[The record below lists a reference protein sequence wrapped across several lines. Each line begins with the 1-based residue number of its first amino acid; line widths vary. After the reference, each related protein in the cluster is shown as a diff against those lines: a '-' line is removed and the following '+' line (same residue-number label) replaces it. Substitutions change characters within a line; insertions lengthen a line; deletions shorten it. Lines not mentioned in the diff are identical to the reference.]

1 MKTIFFYLIAL
12 MVLVSCQSEKVKNE
26 AYAID
31 PYNKE
36 IIADEIIQGSSYTYI
51 LAGEEDLQYWV
62 AVSKADVK
70 KGNTYYYSEVM
81 EMNDFHSKELNRT
94 FESIFFVGNLSEKPI
109 PAGGQS
115 MQMPKHEGHS
125 HTESPKVTQGEVI
138 QPVDGS
144 ISLAE
149 LYQKRKELDGKSVK
163 IAGEVVKYNPG
174 IMGKNWVHIQD
185 GTGVD
190 EFFDL
195 TITTQDMVSPGDIV
209 LFEGTIVLNKD
220 LGSGYFFEIL
230 MEDAKGSRLSIH

>member
-1 MKTIFFYLIAL
+1 MKTIFFYFIAFML
-12 MVLVSCQSEKVKNE
+12 LVSCQSEKVKNE

-36 IIADEIIQGSSYTYI
+36 IIADEVIQGSSYTYI

-81 EMNDFHSKELNRT
+81 EMNNFHSKELNRT

-109 PAGGQS
+109 PASGQS
-115 MQMPKHEGHS
+115 LQMPNHEGHS
-125 HTESPKVTQGEVI
+125 HTESPKVTKGEII

-149 LYQKRKELDGKSVK
+149 LYQKRKEFDGKSVK

-195 TITTQDMVSPGDIV
+195 TVTTQDMVSPGDIV